1 MRGLGMKKFLLAT
14 TALALV
20 ILMPS
25 ISIAGESDTCKGC
38 HNGSVAPGVDA
49 LKSKFKT
56 ADELVAGAKASQNPM
71 MKSIQADEAKLKAAA
86 AEIVK

>member
-1 MRGLGMKKFLLAT
+1 MKKTILAM
-14 TALALV
+14 TALALMT
-20 ILMPS
+20 LMPS
-25 ISIAGESDTCKGC
+25 LSAAGESDTCKGC

-56 ADELVAGAKASQNPM
+56 ADALVAGAKNSQNAM

-86 AEIVK
+86 AEIMK

>member
-1 MRGLGMKKFLLAT
+1 MKKTLLAMT
-14 TALALV
+14 TLALV
-20 ILMPS
+20 VLMPS
-25 ISIAGESDTCKGC
+25 VASAGESDTCKGC
-38 HNGSVAPGVDA
+38 HNGSVAPDVAA

-56 ADELVAGAKASQNPM
+56 ADALVAGAKSSQNPM